1 MNRKRVLIAAAAFVL
16 GFFAVVGVMAV
27 AVFGYC
33 TEAGRVC
40 TIKGER

>member
-1 MNRKRVLIAAAAFVL
+1 MDRKRVMVAAAAFVL
-16 GFFAVVGVMAV
+16 GFFAVIGVISV

-33 TEAGRVC
+33 TEAGRIC